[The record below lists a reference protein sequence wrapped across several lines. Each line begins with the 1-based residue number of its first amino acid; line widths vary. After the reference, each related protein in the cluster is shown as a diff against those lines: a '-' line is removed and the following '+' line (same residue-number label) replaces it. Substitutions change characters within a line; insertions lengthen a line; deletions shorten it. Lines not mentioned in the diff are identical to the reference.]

1 MSKKIS
7 LDDVLKDLQTQ
18 AEADWA
24 VLDDAGNVIGGLSAA
39 PSQALCHDA
48 TAQARAGA
56 DAS

>member
-7 LDDVLKDLQTQ
+7 LDDVLKDLQAQ

-24 VLDDAGNVIGGLSAA
+24 VLDDAGNVIGGQSAA

-48 TAQARAGA
+48 TAKAQGASQA
-56 DAS
+56 